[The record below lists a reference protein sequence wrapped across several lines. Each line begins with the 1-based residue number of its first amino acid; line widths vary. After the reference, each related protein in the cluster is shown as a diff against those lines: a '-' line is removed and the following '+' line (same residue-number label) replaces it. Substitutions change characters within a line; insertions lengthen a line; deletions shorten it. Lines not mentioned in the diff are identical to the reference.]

1 MDKVD
6 IAKLTYEQA
15 FSALEQIVTKLES
28 EDQSL
33 EEMLSLSEDGQK
45 LAEHCSALLEK
56 AQLRIQKI
64 EPAK

>member
-15 FSALEQIVTKLES
+15 FTALEQIVAKLES